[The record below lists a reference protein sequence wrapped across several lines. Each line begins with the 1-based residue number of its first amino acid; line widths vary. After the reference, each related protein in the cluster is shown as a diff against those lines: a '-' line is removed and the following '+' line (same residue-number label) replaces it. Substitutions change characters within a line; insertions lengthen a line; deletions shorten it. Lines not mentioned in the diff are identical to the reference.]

1 MIEEAAYL
9 NCRPS
14 QILNL
19 RYFLLTLVLAPLFF
33 LLKEPVIQQ
42 IPSGFIPGKLLIH
55 IHRFPVYLNVVLIFN
70 LGYHVLDVWCTRY
83 EISKGELKHYSGIM
97 HRKHGYIELYRIKDF
112 QVDKPLIYRFFRLGN
127 LVVYTSDKTT
137 PEFRLEAVRDVE
149 DIYKVLRGLVELN
162 RREKHVFE
170 ID

>member
-1 MIEEAAYL
+1 MIEDTTYL

-19 RYFLLTLVLAPLFF
+19 RYFLLTLILAPLFF

-55 IHRFPVYLNVVLIFN
+55 IHRFPVYVTMVLIFN
-70 LGYHVLDVWCTRY
+70 
-83 EISKGELKHYSGIM
+83 M
-97 HRKHGYIELYRIKDF
+97 
-112 QVDKPLIYRFFRLGN
+112 GN